1 MTWNCDQSLALKKD
15 FVGVQISHMIKSEE
29 GREASKRGEN
39 KALFAELVSNLLVA
53 VPEQES
59 DPLAMDASLYGTRD
73 VFHVW

>member
-1 MTWNCDQSLALKKD
+1 
-15 FVGVQISHMIKSEE
+15 MIKSEE
-29 GREASKRGEN
+29 VGDASKRGEN